1 MPSCR
6 SATFAALALVLLTAC
21 ARHAAAQ
28 KPETRGAVLFAA
40 HCAVCHGERGLGGTL
55 GPALANER
63 KRKTLSAL
71 TGAIEYP
78 EPPMPK
84 LYPARLSERDVDDI
98 ATFVE
103 TL

>member
-21 ARHAAAQ
+21 AHHAAAQ
-28 KPETRGAVLFAA
+28 KPETRGAALFAA
-40 HCAVCHGERGLGGTL
+40 HCAVCHGERGRGGTL
-55 GPALANER
+55 GPPLVNER
-63 KRKTLSAL
+63 KQKPLAAI

-84 LYPARLSERDVDDI
+84 LYPARLSGRDVDDI
-98 ATFVE
+98 AAFVE